1 MSYQAL
7 YRVWRPQRFDEIVGQ
22 QVITQTLKNA
32 LVTDQISHAYLFNGP
47 RGTGKTSTAKILAK
61 AVNCVNLKDGEP
73 CNECATCVAIN
84 NGSLNDVIE
93 IDAASNNGVE
103 EIRNIRD
110 KAKYAPTEAKYKVY
124 IIDEV
129 HMLSTGAFNAL
140 LKTLEEP
147 PAHVIFILATTEP
160 HKIPATII
168 SRVQRFDF
176 KRIKASDILE
186 QMKKI
191 LNSKDIKYDER
202 ALKVIAK
209 SAEGGMR
216 DALSILDQVL
226 SYSDDE
232 VTYESALQ
240 VTGSVARDDLQN
252 YMKDVING
260 NVSDGL
266 KVVQDILDSGKDA
279 SQFIEDLINYCQ
291 NILLYKQDPTMVN
304 ASELG
309 LLGDDFKEVADSVT
323 PEKVYRYVEIMNDVQ
338 QQLRSTYH
346 PDVYLDILTVR
357 LANLDKNQT
366 TQPVAA
372 PAQQATPSVQSTVD
386 HQVVSQL
393 QAQIDTLTKQ
403 LEQVKHATP
412 VAATPKQAPREAAV
426 KDEKATVDFDRV
438 FKVLGAATRAN
449 LTEYQNQWDDVMNLL
464 SVTQRAIM
472 HVSRPVAASPDGI
485 VVAFDYPFLYQ
496 KAGTDTDLMD
506 ALQNAMDRV
515 FGKVPDIMFVP
526 KEEWPSIRKEY
537 LANNP
542 VSKHP
547 KHKTDAPT
555 HPAEEPEKNETV
567 EKAQELFGNDIV
579 KIEDN

>member
-1 MSYQAL
+1 MGYQAL

-61 AVNCVNLKDGEP
+61 AVNCEHLKDGEP
-73 CNECATCVAIN
+73 CNECDICVAIN

-129 HMLSTGAFNAL
+129 HMLSIGAFNAL

-147 PAHVIFILATTEP
+147 PEHVIFILATTEP

-176 KRIKASDILE
+176 KRIQAKDILE
-186 QMKKI
+186 QMEKI
-191 LNSKDIKYDER
+191 LDSKKIKYDDR

-232 VTYESALQ
+232 ITYDSALQ
-240 VTGSVARDDLQN
+240 VTGSVARDDLQA
-252 YMKDVING
+252 YMQAIING
-260 NVSDGL
+260 DVSVGL
-266 KVVQDILDSGKDA
+266 KEVQAILNNGKDA

-291 NILLYKQDPTMVN
+291 NILLYKQDSEMVE

-309 LLGDDFKEVADSVT
+309 LLGDDFKEIA
-323 PEKVYRYVEIMNDVQ
+323 EKVKSSKVYYYVETMNDVQ
-338 QQLRSTYH
+338 RQLRSTYH
-346 PDVYLDILTVR
+346 PDVYLDILTVK
-357 LANLDKNQT
+357 LANQPAET
-366 TQPVAA
+366 TPVSQPNVKK
-372 PAQQATPSVQSTVD
+372 TVD
-386 HQVVSQL
+386 TEVVSKLQL
-393 QAQIDTLTKQ
+393 QIDALTKQ
-403 LEQVKHATP
+403 LEQVKQAAP
-412 VAATPKQAPREAAV
+412 VQTMTKPVPRETAT
-426 KDEKATVDFDRV
+426 KNDNSKATVDFERV
-438 FKVLGAATRAN
+438 SKVLGSATRAN
-449 LTEYQNQWDDVMNLL
+449 LTAYQSQWDDVMNLL
-464 SVTQRAIM
+464 SVTQRALM
-472 HVSRPVAASPDGI
+472 HVSKPVAASADGI
-485 VVAFDYPFLYQ
+485 VVAFNYAFLYQ
-496 KAGTDTDLMD
+496 KAGTDNDLMD

-515 FGKVPDIMFVP
+515 FGKVPDIIFVP
-526 KEEWPSIRKEY
+526 IDEWPGIRKEY
-537 LANNP
+537 LANNL
-542 VSKHP
+542 VEKHSKP
-547 KHKTDAPT
+547 GKENVT
-555 HPAEEPEKNETV
+555 EEQQTKNEAV

-579 KIEDN
+579 KVEDN

>member
-7 YRVWRPQRFDEIVGQ
+7 YRVWRPKQFDEIVGQ

-32 LVTDQISHAYLFNGP
+32 LITDQISHAYLFNGP

-61 AVNCVNLKDGEP
+61 AVNCEYSKDGEP
-73 CNECATCVAIN
+73 CNECSTCVAIN

-129 HMLSTGAFNAL
+129 HMLSIGAFNAL

-176 KRIKASDILE
+176 KRIKAKDILE
-186 QMKKI
+186 QMEKI
-191 LNSKDIKYDER
+191 LAAKDFKYDDR

-226 SYSDDE
+226 SYSDDQIS
-232 VTYESALQ
+232 YESALQ

-252 YMKDVING
+252 YLQAVIDD
-260 NVSDGL
+260 NVETGL
-266 KVVQDILDSGKDA
+266 QLVQSLLDSGKDA
-279 SQFIEDLINYCQ
+279 NQFIEDLIKNCQ
-291 NILLYKQDPTMVN
+291 DILLYKQDKQMISEN
-304 ASELG
+304 ELG
-309 LLGDDFKEVADSVT
+309 LLGENF
-323 PEKVYRYVEIMNDVQ
+323 EKVAQKVTAEQVYQFVEILNEIQ
-338 QQLRSTYH
+338 QQLRFTYH
-346 PDVYLDILTVR
+346 ADVYLDILTVR
-357 LANLDKNQT
+357 LANQFKNG
-366 TQPVAA
+366 
-372 PAQQATPSVQSTVD
+372 D
-386 HQVVSQL
+386 
-393 QAQIDTLTKQ
+393 
-403 LEQVKHATP
+403 VKP
-412 VAATPKQAPREAAV
+412 EPEAAV
-426 KDEKATVDFDRV
+426 KPVESKVATQQINKLQEQINRLTSELAEFKNSASNNAVAERPGGRVPTEDAPEQPKVDLKKV
-438 FKVLGAATRAN
+438 FGVLKNATRSSLN
-449 LTEYQNQWDDVMNLL
+449 EYQGQWNDLMQLL
-464 SVTQRAIM
+464 TVTQRALM
-472 HVSRPVAASPDGI
+472 HVSKPVAASDSGI
-485 VVAFDYPFLYQ
+485 VVAFDYSFLYQ
-496 KAGTDTDLMD
+496 KAGTDTGLMD
-506 ALQNAMDRV
+506 ALENGMDQI
-515 FGKVPDIMFVP
+515 FGKVPDIIFVA
-526 KEEWPSIRKEY
+526 KEEWPGIRKEY

-542 VSKHP
+542 NLKNHNKVETKPTKEPEENKTVSKA
-547 KHKTDAPT
+547 K
-555 HPAEEPEKNETV
+555 
-567 EKAQELFGNDIV
+567 ELFGNDII

>member
-1 MSYQAL
+1 MGYQAL

-61 AVNCVNLKDGEP
+61 AVNCEHLKDGEP
-73 CNECATCVAIN
+73 CNECDICVAIN

-129 HMLSTGAFNAL
+129 HMLSIGAFNAL

-147 PAHVIFILATTEP
+147 PEHVIFILATTEP

-176 KRIKASDILE
+176 KRIQAKDILE
-186 QMKKI
+186 QMEKI
-191 LNSKDIKYDER
+191 LDSKKIKYDDR

-232 VTYESALQ
+232 ITYDSALQ
-240 VTGSVARDDLQN
+240 VTGSVARDDLQA
-252 YMKDVING
+252 YMQAIING
-260 NVSDGL
+260 DVSVGL
-266 KVVQDILDSGKDA
+266 KEVQAILNNGKDA

-291 NILLYKQDPTMVN
+291 NILLYKQDSEMIE

-309 LLGDDFKEVADSVT
+309 LLGDDFKEIA
-323 PEKVYRYVEIMNDVQ
+323 EKVKSSKVYYYVETMNDVQ
-338 QQLRSTYH
+338 RQLRSTYH
-346 PDVYLDILTVR
+346 PDVYLDILTVK
-357 LANLDKNQT
+357 LANQPAET
-366 TQPVAA
+366 TPVSQPNVKK
-372 PAQQATPSVQSTVD
+372 TVD
-386 HQVVSQL
+386 TEVVSKLQL
-393 QAQIDTLTKQ
+393 QIDALTKQ
-403 LEQVKHATP
+403 LEQVKHAAP
-412 VAATPKQAPREAAV
+412 VRTMTKPVPRETAT
-426 KDEKATVDFDRV
+426 KNDNPKATVDFERV
-438 FKVLGAATRAN
+438 SKVLGSATRAN
-449 LTEYQNQWDDVMNLL
+449 LTAYQSQWDDVMNLL
-464 SVTQRAIM
+464 SVTQRALM
-472 HVSRPVAASPDGI
+472 HVSKPVAASADGI
-485 VVAFDYPFLYQ
+485 VVAFNYAFLYQ
-496 KAGTDTDLMD
+496 KAGTDNDLMD
-506 ALQNAMDRV
+506 ALQNAVDRV
-515 FGKVPDIMFVP
+515 FGKVPDIIFVP
-526 KEEWPSIRKEY
+526 IDEWPGIRKEY
-537 LANNP
+537 LANNL
-542 VSKHP
+542 VEKHSKP
-547 KHKTDAPT
+547 GKENVT
-555 HPAEEPEKNETV
+555 EEQQTKNEAV

-579 KIEDN
+579 KVEDN

>member
-1 MSYQAL
+1 MGYQAL

-61 AVNCVNLKDGEP
+61 AVNCEHLKDGEP
-73 CNECATCVAIN
+73 CNECDICVAIN

-129 HMLSTGAFNAL
+129 HMLSIGAFNAL

-147 PAHVIFILATTEP
+147 PEHVIFILATTEP

-176 KRIKASDILE
+176 KRIQAKDILE
-186 QMKKI
+186 QMEKI
-191 LNSKDIKYDER
+191 LDSKKIKYDDR

-232 VTYESALQ
+232 ITYDSALQ
-240 VTGSVARDDLQN
+240 VTGSVARDDLQA
-252 YMKDVING
+252 YMQAIING
-260 NVSDGL
+260 DVRVGL
-266 KVVQDILDSGKDA
+266 KEVQAILNNGKDA

-291 NILLYKQDPTMVN
+291 NILLYKQDSEMVE

-309 LLGDDFKEVADSVT
+309 LLGDDFKEIA
-323 PEKVYRYVEIMNDVQ
+323 EKVKSSKVYYYVETMNDVQ
-338 QQLRSTYH
+338 RQLRSTYH
-346 PDVYLDILTVR
+346 PDVYLDILTVK
-357 LANLDKNQT
+357 LANQPAET
-366 TQPVAA
+366 TPVSQPNVKK
-372 PAQQATPSVQSTVD
+372 TVD
-386 HQVVSQL
+386 TEVVSKLQL
-393 QAQIDTLTKQ
+393 QIDALTKQ
-403 LEQVKHATP
+403 LEQVKQAAP
-412 VAATPKQAPREAAV
+412 VQTMTKPVPRETAT
-426 KDEKATVDFDRV
+426 KNDNSKATVDFERV
-438 FKVLGAATRAN
+438 SKVLGSATRAN
-449 LTEYQNQWDDVMNLL
+449 LTAYQSQWDDVMNLL
-464 SVTQRAIM
+464 SVTQRALM
-472 HVSRPVAASPDGI
+472 HVSKPVAASADGI
-485 VVAFDYPFLYQ
+485 VVAFNYAFLYQ
-496 KAGTDTDLMD
+496 KAGTDNDLMD

-515 FGKVPDIMFVP
+515 FGKVPDIIFVP
-526 KEEWPSIRKEY
+526 IDEWPGIRKEY
-537 LANNP
+537 LANNL
-542 VSKHP
+542 VEKHSKP
-547 KHKTDAPT
+547 GKENVT
-555 HPAEEPEKNETV
+555 EEQQTKNEAV

-579 KIEDN
+579 KVEDN

>member
-1 MSYQAL
+1 MGYQAL

-61 AVNCVNLKDGEP
+61 AVNCEHLKDGEP
-73 CNECATCVAIN
+73 CNECDICVAIN

-129 HMLSTGAFNAL
+129 HMLSIGAFNAL

-147 PAHVIFILATTEP
+147 PEHVIFILATTEP

-176 KRIKASDILE
+176 KRIQAKDILE
-186 QMKKI
+186 QMEKI
-191 LNSKDIKYDER
+191 LDSKKIKYDDR

-232 VTYESALQ
+232 ITYDSALQ
-240 VTGSVARDDLQN
+240 VTGSVARDDLQA
-252 YMKDVING
+252 YMQAIING
-260 NVSDGL
+260 DVSVGL
-266 KVVQDILDSGKDA
+266 KEVQAILNNGKDA

-291 NILLYKQDPTMVN
+291 NILLYKQDSEMVE

-309 LLGDDFKEVADSVT
+309 LLGDDFKEIA
-323 PEKVYRYVEIMNDVQ
+323 EKVKSSKVYYYVETMNDVQ
-338 QQLRSTYH
+338 RQLRSTYH
-346 PDVYLDILTVR
+346 PDVYLDILTVK
-357 LANLDKNQT
+357 LAN
-366 TQPVAA
+366 QPAETA
-372 PAQQATPSVQSTVD
+372 PVSQPNVKKTVD
-386 HQVVSQL
+386 TEVVSKLQL
-393 QAQIDTLTKQ
+393 QIDALTKQ
-403 LEQVKHATP
+403 LEQVKHAAP
-412 VAATPKQAPREAAV
+412 VQTMTKPVPRETAT
-426 KDEKATVDFDRV
+426 KNDNPKATVDFERV
-438 FKVLGAATRAN
+438 SKVLGSATRAN
-449 LTEYQNQWDDVMNLL
+449 LTAYQSQWDDVMNLL
-464 SVTQRAIM
+464 SVTQRALM
-472 HVSRPVAASPDGI
+472 HVSKPVAASADGI
-485 VVAFDYPFLYQ
+485 VVAFNYAFLYQ
-496 KAGTDTDLMD
+496 KAGTDNDLMD

-515 FGKVPDIMFVP
+515 FGKVPDIIFVP
-526 KEEWPSIRKEY
+526 IDEWPGIRKEY
-537 LANNP
+537 LANNL
-542 VSKHP
+542 VEKHSKP
-547 KHKTDAPT
+547 GKENVT
-555 HPAEEPEKNETV
+555 EEQQTKNEAV

-579 KIEDN
+579 KVEDN